1 MASKN
6 VSLSTIPSGIRSP
19 GQYIEYNTTLALR
32 SLPTND
38 QSLLI
43 VGQRTDAGTVPALV
57 PTDVYSSDESALY
70 FGAGSLIDIAVR
82 AAIKANP
89 YISITAIAVDDA
101 AAGQAAHATVTF
113 AGTSTVDGAF
123 ALYVGRQRI
132 DVAVNVGDTAAD
144 VAASMVAAIVQT
156 PSLHVTAAAEDAV
169 LTITAKNKG
178 VTGNGI
184 QLSQLNQAAG
194 ITAAIVAMAGGL
206 NDPDPEPAL
215 DAVFA
220 SRYTIVAS
228 CWAQL
233 DALTKIRSFADRI
246 SGAMEMRP
254 CVAVAG
260 VVGTISESA
269 TLASS
274 INSGRITFGWYPN
287 SVSHVAEVAAGYA
300 AVIGSEPDPARPFNT
315 LPIAG
320 LDVVSVDKQASR
332 TEKEKALHEGLTPL
346 EVGPDNNSVQIK
358 RAISTY
364 LVNPQGVNDPSM
376 LDITTIRS
384 LDYSRKAWRE
394 RFSLRFSRS
403 KMAPRIPAQV
413 RSEMLDVAYKLEDL
427 EILQDIDT
435 WKNSF
440 IFEKDEQSIGQL
452 NGKLPAPVV
461 PGLHVFAGE
470 IDLILS

>member
-6 VSLSTIPSGIRSP
+6 VSFSTIPSGIRSP

-43 VGQRTDAGTVPALV
+43 VGQRTAAGTVPALV
-57 PTDVYSSDESALY
+57 PTDIYSSDQSALY
-70 FGAGSLIDIAVR
+70 FGEGSLIDIAVR

-89 YISITAIAVDDA
+89 YLSITAIAVDDD
-101 AAGQAAHATVTF
+101 AAGVAAHGTVTF
-113 AGTSTVDGAF
+113 TGTATQDGAF

-132 DVAVNVGDTAAD
+132 NIAVNTGDTAAD
-144 VAASMVAAIVQT
+144 VAAAMVTAIAQT
-156 PSLHVTAAAEDAV
+156 PSLHVSGAAAAAV
-169 LTITAKNKG
+169 VTITAKNKG

-184 QLSQLNQAAG
+184 VLSQLNQAPG
-194 ITAAIVAMAGGL
+194 ITAAIAAMAGGL
-206 NDPDPEPAL
+206 NDPDPQPAL

-220 SRYTIVAS
+220 SSYTLVAA
-228 CWAQL
+228 CWSQL
-233 DALTKIRSFADRI
+233 DALTKIRTFADAI

-254 CVAVAG
+254 CVVAAG
-260 VVGTISESA
+260 FVGTISAGA

-274 INSGRITFGWYPN
+274 LNDGRITIGWYPN
-287 SVSHVAEVAAGYA
+287 SASHVAEVAAGYA

-320 LDVVSVDKQASR
+320 LDIVPVDKRASR
-332 TEKEKALHEGLTPL
+332 GEKEMALHEGLTPL

-358 RAISTY
+358 RAVSSY
-364 LVNPQGVNDPSM
+364 LVNPQGVNDPSL

-394 RFSLRFSRS
+394 RFALRFPRS
-403 KMAPRIPAQV
+403 KLAPRTPDQV

-427 EILQDIDT
+427 EILEDIDT

-461 PGLHVFAGE
+461 PGLHVFAAE